1 MRKFRIKKSLIFAA
15 LTLVL
20 IGFIGFVEKK
30 DSEKVFTGIE
40 IRVKGIADVYFVNE
54 KDILKNIQTE
64 FPLMQK
70 GVSMQEVDLNKIEK
84 KVETYAFVSNA
95 EVFADPKGHV
105 MVEITQHIPI
115 ARIVRPSA
123 ADGYISTEGKI
134 LPTSNSYT
142 TRVMTLEGA
151 YAENLLKLQDIS
163 ESHSDLMAMINFINE
178 DEFWKA
184 QISGMD
190 ISRKTDIKLYQQVG
204 KQVIEFGEAKDLEE
218 KFEKINLFYEEIIP
232 AKGWNAYSRVSV
244 KYKGQIVCE

>member
-1 MRKFRIKKSLIFAA
+1 
-15 LTLVL
+15 
-20 IGFIGFVEKK
+20 
-30 DSEKVFTGIE
+30 
-40 IRVKGIADVYFVNE
+40 
-54 KDILKNIQTE
+54 
-64 FPLMQK
+64 
-70 GVSMQEVDLNKIEK
+70 
-84 KVETYAFVSNA
+84 
-95 EVFADPKGHV
+95 
-105 MVEITQHIPI
+105 MVEISQHVPI

-151 YAENLLKLQDIS
+151 YAESLLKLEDIS
-163 ESHSDLMAMINFINE
+163 ESHSDLMAMINYING

-190 ISRKTDIKLYQQVG
+190 IPKKTDIRLYQQVG